1 MINMSPQIF
10 LFYMDRI
17 KINLSQLIQPIILRK
32 KGNSNTT
39 IYGWAIHTCGGLQE
53 LEDPALTSPF
63 PRSRKIWSPNK
74 VSRNLLQTS
83 VCLQKVTYFQSL
95 ISYL

>member
-39 IYGWAIHTCGGLQE
+39 IYG
-53 LEDPALTSPF
+53 
-63 PRSRKIWSPNK
+63 
-74 VSRNLLQTS
+74 
-83 VCLQKVTYFQSL
+83 
-95 ISYL
+95 